1 MSPKIMETKDAIS
14 GKEGT
19 LFLTINGAS
28 LEFAEITKFESKIEY
43 TKAAVKRVGARMEGS
58 KIVGAKGTGTMSVYY
73 HRPEMRAMALQY
85 LKTGKSPIFDA
96 MVVNEDVTS
105 AAGKQTSLVKN
116 IVPDSVMIALLD
128 GESEDVLKEE
138 VPFTFDDFD
147 LINQFLVIN

>member
-1 MSPKIMETKDAIS
+1 MPRIMETKDAIS

-43 TKAAVKRVGARMEGS
+43 TKSVVKRVGARMEGS
-58 KIVGAKGTGTMSVYY
+58 KIVGAKGTGSMSVYY

-116 IVPDSVMIALLD
+116 IVPDSVLIALLD

-138 VPFTFDDFD
+138 IPFTFDDFD
-147 LINQFLVIN
+147 LINQFAVSK